1 MNYQLDILLESS
13 QNGDLMK
20 EVTSKF
26 DHEFSGQIEGII
38 FLIYIDIIRKQK
50 LKINFNDSQVFQNLS
65 HFITSHQIEEIVQN
79 NDLMTKVETFDD
91 LDKLYNEVIVET
103 EDDICGLNL
112 TKDLISTEE
121 DIREDNNIFANLI
134 IPDENDK
141 NNFSE
146 VINKIQSNNYKFGEG
161 NANFF
166 IEIISKNF
174 QKKLNEKN
182 LSISKIKKKKK
193 EDILFDFSNESLSNK
208 REIFIENKFL
218 KLVKKTINN
227 NLKKYYITKIPLFY
241 NFQQE

>member
-112 TKDLISTEE
+112 ISTEE

-146 VINKIQSNNYKFGEG
+146 VINKIQSNNYKV
-161 NANFF
+161 
-166 IEIISKNF
+166 
-174 QKKLNEKN
+174 
-182 LSISKIKKKKK
+182 
-193 EDILFDFSNESLSNK
+193 
-208 REIFIENKFL
+208 R
-218 KLVKKTINN
+218 
-227 NLKKYYITKIPLFY
+227 
-241 NFQQE
+241 